1 MIDRAVTG
9 HSFGVDGDSFR
20 MNATMLVALLV
31 IGCAAGCGG
40 EVLLGAEPG
49 PGEGGMADA
58 GADRSTIT
66 FEASP
71 ESEGGVESAAAG
83 RSDGS
88 DAPTSSVDGPIGDAS
103 PASEGGVESAAAGG
117 PDSSVD
123 GPIGEEAD
131 GNEGLPPCPCAAD
144 AAVNYS
150 PPCTPTATCGCPV
163 CPTVFSGSCCT
174 AAGFYG
180 CSIGIPPGPILSCN

>member
-1 MIDRAVTG
+1 
-9 HSFGVDGDSFR
+9 
-20 MNATMLVALLV
+20 MNATTFVALLL

-40 EVLLGAEPG
+40 DVLLGAEPG
-49 PGEGGMADA
+49 PDEGGMSDA
-58 GADRSTIT
+58 GPDRSTTT

-71 ESEGGVESAAAG
+71 ESEGAVESAAAG
-83 RSDGS
+83 DPGGS
-88 DAPTSSVDGPIGDAS
+88 DAPTSSVD
-103 PASEGGVESAAAGG
+103 EGADGNAG
-117 PDSSVD
+117 PDGSDAATSSMD
-123 GPIGEEAD
+123 GPSGEGAD

-163 CPTVFSGSCCT
+163 CPSPRAGPCCT

-180 CSIGIPPGPILSCN
+180 CSIGIAPGPILSCN